1 MTLDKK
7 TIERLNAQQ
16 KWALSG
22 KPLTLEQRVEMLET
36 KIENLSKEVWPY
48 GKKERLK
55 NLKSK

>member
-22 KPLTLEQRVEMLET
+22 KSLTLEQRVETLET

-48 GKKERLK
+48 GKKK
-55 NLKSK
+55 